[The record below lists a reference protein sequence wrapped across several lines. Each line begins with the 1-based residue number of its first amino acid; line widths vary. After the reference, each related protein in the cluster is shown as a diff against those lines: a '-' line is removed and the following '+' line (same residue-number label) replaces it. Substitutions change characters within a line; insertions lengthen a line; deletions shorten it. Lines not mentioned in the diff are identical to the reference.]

1 MAQSLSV
8 TYAKQDV
15 NTVLINPGAPQ
26 HEFFLAGGAPQSI
39 VRRYMTN

>member
-15 NTVLINPGAPQ
+15 NTVLIHPMRRSM
-26 HEFFLAGGAPQSI
+26 EFSLLAACHNLSCGVI
-39 VRRYMTN
+39 